1 MAIRNLYYQLNKDDF
16 TSYLNS
22 LRSHPDTIH
31 LLNDGYFYHVDRNI
45 NLKLLEVHQLQWQI
59 DTLISSFSTF
69 GRNQLI
75 QSFLLDEIEATN
87 LIESIPSTRHD
98 IFHVMRQV
106 EHNNITQLTS
116 IVNGY
121 RLLLENG
128 GQKINSHDDIRK
140 IYDELIGNSLN
151 DSDRPDGT
159 YYRKEPVYI
168 NDGTRNIHTG
178 ITGEENIEQ
187 AMDEFL
193 SVYNSS
199 LDIYEKMILAHFLI
213 ETIHPYYDG
222 NGRLGRFLF
231 SNELYHQTGSSAAF
245 LISGCLAARKSR
257 YYRCFR
263 DSRDIHEF
271 GCVNEFVSGMLDILI
286 SGFREIYEELIRHK
300 QKIDTLSDMPDLTG
314 SESEIYHLLAEGT
327 ILSYIGLSQA
337 EIKEELGISKR
348 TLIYALNHFREKEL
362 LEETKIGR
370 IGYIRLKEELL

>member
-69 GRNQLI
+69 GQNQLI

-121 RLLLENG
+121 RLLLEQG

-168 NDGTRNIHTG
+168 N
-178 ITGEENIEQ
+178 
-187 AMDEFL
+187 
-193 SVYNSS
+193 
-199 LDIYEKMILAHFLI
+199 
-213 ETIHPYYDG
+213 
-222 NGRLGRFLF
+222 
-231 SNELYHQTGSSAAF
+231 
-245 LISGCLAARKSR
+245 
-257 YYRCFR
+257 
-263 DSRDIHEF
+263 
-271 GCVNEFVSGMLDILI
+271 
-286 SGFREIYEELIRHK
+286 
-300 QKIDTLSDMPDLTG
+300 
-314 SESEIYHLLAEGT
+314 
-327 ILSYIGLSQA
+327 
-337 EIKEELGISKR
+337 
-348 TLIYALNHFREKEL
+348 
-362 LEETKIGR
+362 
-370 IGYIRLKEELL
+370 